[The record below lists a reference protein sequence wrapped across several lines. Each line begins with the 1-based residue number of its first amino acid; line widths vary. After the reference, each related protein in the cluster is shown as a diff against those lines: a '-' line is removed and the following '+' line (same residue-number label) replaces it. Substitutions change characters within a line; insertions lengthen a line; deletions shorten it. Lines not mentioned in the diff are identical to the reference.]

1 MICRGVAYYEAS
13 CTCHTIEVLSA
24 RHYQEDE
31 TNGEAIIAIS
41 QCRLNTC
48 RVADSGN
55 EVWAHVVLHCK
66 LLLTSEQIFTST
78 VEMRIYFHKCWLIE
92 LRSLLFWKQRI
103 RYDISGWN
111 CLPLILCLFSDFGKG
126 YNSCSHNSKAHFSP
140 DIINITMGEIKTT
153 KMNTYIHTY
162 IQVNPIR
169 LA

>member
-13 CTCHTIEVLSA
+13 RTCHTIEVLSA

-78 VEMRIYFHKCWLIE
+78 VEMRIYFHKC
-92 LRSLLFWKQRI
+92 
-103 RYDISGWN
+103 
-111 CLPLILCLFSDFGKG
+111 
-126 YNSCSHNSKAHFSP
+126 
-140 DIINITMGEIKTT
+140 
-153 KMNTYIHTY
+153 
-162 IQVNPIR
+162 
-169 LA
+169 